1 MTPSEAEKEFEE
13 WEEKCTCLLG
23 WNSEGKRCVIHFDK
37 NCPFHYPD
45 SELAKLKEAHS
56 RQQEKIEGLRDRAD
70 LVEAE
75 AKVEELEGS
84 FNRLTL
90 DLIEA
95 KRNHALELAE
105 RLKVEEKMKE
115 LEYQLRDDTG
125 RIITMLRGRVEQA
138 EARVKE
144 LERNVDIAKDEV
156 KELRS
161 LHDAGIKEAYRI
173 CGVEDDGEYRWKWVL
188 LELSSRINRIKELEK
203 DKSDLSG
210 ISVAAIRKRI
220 EAESSLK
227 ETESE
232 REHFSKELIAE
243 RMRVVELRDAI
254 DKHEK
259 FKRTHEKVVA
269 LEDEELYSTRKEE

>member
-1 MTPSEAEKEFEE
+1 MYSEQAEKEFEE
-13 WEEKCTCLLG
+13 WEEKCTCSLG
-23 WNSEGKRCVIHFDK
+23 WNSEGKRCVIRFDK

-144 LERNVDIAKDEV
+144 LETENNDILGELERAADKHLRNLWKLGEGEAKV
-156 KELRS
+156 KELEKAIQVHEDLELR
-161 LHDAGIKEAYRI
+161 LAEGKHKNWLDWKQAEAKIKELEEEANRQEK
-173 CGVEDDGEYRWKWVL
+173 VFMEVVNKKEEFGEKL
-188 LELSSRINRIKELEK
+188 LQTESRIKEL
-203 DKSDLSG
+203 
-210 ISVAAIRKRI
+210 
-220 EAESSLK
+220 
-227 ETESE
+227 
-232 REHFSKELIAE
+232 
-243 RMRVVELRDAI
+243 VE
-254 DKHEK
+254 EV
-259 FKRTHEKVVA
+259 EG
-269 LEDEELYSTRKEE
+269 